1 MCNLY
6 DIGSRSHRNN
16 GQWEA
21 PVSIAIGK
29 IAKAHGIRKTD
40 PGLVL
45 TLNGE
50 VPQAQIMRWG
60 FKRSFNEAVNN
71 ARSDKLDG
79 MWSESWQQ
87 RRRCLIPIQ
96 TFYEWTGTVGNKQA
110 FAFKAADSDSRL
122 WAAGIW
128 EPGDE
133 QPAYSMLTTSAS
145 ETVST
150 IHDRMPALLQPEDF
164 ETFLTAENP
173 RYLLNPVNDGL
184 EIYRCRNPL
193 SETGIQN
200 NPQREDQLPGFE
212 DI

>member
-6 DIGSRSHRNN
+6 DIGTNSRRNN

-21 PVSIAIGK
+21 TISVAIGE
-29 IAKAHGIRKTD
+29 IQKAHGIRKTD

-45 TLNGE
+45 TLNDEG
-50 VPQAQIMRWG
+50 PQAQIMRWG
-60 FKRSFNEAVNN
+60 FKRSFNRAINN

-87 RRRCLIPIQ
+87 CRRCLIPIQ
-96 TFYEWTGTVGNKQA
+96 TFYEWTGTPGKKQA
-110 FAFKAADSDSRL
+110 FAFTSANSESPL

-133 QPAYSMLTTSAS
+133 HPAYSMLTTAAS

-150 IHDRMPALLQPEDF
+150 IHDRMPALLQSEDF
-164 ETFLTAENP
+164 ETFLNAENP
-173 RYLLNPVNDGL
+173 RCLLNPVNDGL
-184 EIYRCRNPL
+184 KIYRCKNPL
-193 SETGIQN
+193 SKRGSQN
-200 NPQREDQLPGFE
+200 GPQREDQLPGFD